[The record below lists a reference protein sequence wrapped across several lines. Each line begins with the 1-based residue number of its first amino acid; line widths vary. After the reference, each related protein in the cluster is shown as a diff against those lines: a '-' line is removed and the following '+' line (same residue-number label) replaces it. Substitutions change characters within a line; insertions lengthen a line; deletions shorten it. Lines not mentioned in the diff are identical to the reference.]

1 MSNTPLIK
9 KADGELQAFS
19 PNKLANSL
27 RRAGAADYLIEEI
40 VEDIES
46 WLVKGTTTR
55 KIYSRAFVLLKR
67 KKRSLAGRYS
77 LKKAIMELGPTGFPF
92 EHFMGHVFQSQGFKV
107 ETGQVLQGKCVTHEV
122 DVVATGEKEQHF
134 VECKYYN
141 SQGKYASVQV
151 PLYIRSRV
159 NDLINV
165 HELKPEYE
173 GFTFHGWIATNT
185 RFTSDAMNYGLC
197 SGLKLISWDY
207 PNGESI
213 KAIVERES
221 LFPITT
227 LTQLNKSEKQ
237 ELLSKGIVLCKE
249 LKEDPS
255 LLDFLNLKPSKLLS
269 LKEEIIDLSER

>member
-1 MSNTPLIK
+1 MSNTPLIR

-46 WLVKGTTTR
+46 WLIEGTTTR
-55 KIYSRAFVLLKR
+55 KIYSRAFVLLRR

-92 EHFMGHVFQSQGFKV
+92 EHFMGYVFQSQGFKV

-165 HELKPEYE
+165 HESKPEYE

>member
-46 WLVKGTTTR
+46 WLVEGTTTR
-55 KIYSRAFVLLKR
+55 KIYSRAFVLLRR

-165 HELKPEYE
+165 HESKPEYE

>member
-46 WLVKGTTTR
+46 WLVEGTTTR
-55 KIYSRAFVLLKR
+55 KIYSRAFVLLRR

>member
-46 WLVKGTTTR
+46 WLVEGTTTR
-55 KIYSRAFVLLKR
+55 KIYSRAFVLLRR

-165 HELKPEYE
+165 HESKPEYE

-249 LKEDPS
+249 LKENPS

>member
-46 WLVKGTTTR
+46 WLVEGTTTR
-55 KIYSRAFVLLKR
+55 KIYSRAFVLLRR

-165 HELKPEYE
+165 HESKPEYE

-221 LFPITT
+221 L
-227 LTQLNKSEKQ
+227 
-237 ELLSKGIVLCKE
+237 
-249 LKEDPS
+249 
-255 LLDFLNLKPSKLLS
+255 
-269 LKEEIIDLSER
+269 

>member
-1 MSNTPLIK
+1 MSNVPLIR

-19 PNKLANSL
+19 SEKLANSL
-27 RRAGAADYLIEEI
+27 RRTGATDYLIEEI
-40 VEDIES
+40 VKDIES
-46 WLVKGTTTR
+46 WLVEGTTTR
-55 KIYSRAFVLLKR
+55 KIYSRAFTLLRR

-92 EHFMGHVFQSQGFKV
+92 EYFMGHIFQSQGLTV
-107 ETGQVLQGKCVTHEV
+107 ETGQILQGKCVTHEV
-122 DVVATGEKEQHF
+122 DVVATGEKEQHL

-159 NDLINV
+159 NDLISIR
-165 HELKPEYE
+165 EMMPEYE
-173 GFTFHGWIATNT
+173 GFVFHGWIATNT
-185 RFTSDAMNYGLC
+185 RFTRDAMNYGLC

-213 KAIVERES
+213 KAIVEREN

-227 LTQLNKSEKQ
+227 LTQLTKAEKQ
-237 ELLSKGIVLCKE
+237 QLMSKGIVLCKE
-249 LKEDPS
+249 LKENPK
-255 LLDFLNLKPSKLLS
+255 LLDFLNLKASKMLS
-269 LKEEIIDLSER
+269 LKEEINDLTDR